1 MERIPVAI
9 SKPDPYI
16 VVLFPGR
23 WKSLPQNKDILV
35 VTHAEQK
42 ADLPPSVLVF
52 FVVVGKSF
60 GKSNK
65 PEKGGSV
72 SLL

>member
-1 MERIPVAI
+1 MERIPFAI

-16 VVLFPGR
+16 VVFFPGR
-23 WKSLPQNKDILV
+23 WKSLPQDKDILV

-42 ADLPPSVLVF
+42 ADLSPLVLVF
-52 FVVVGKSF
+52 VGKSF